1 MRALFLVIDLALELY
16 IWIVIAAA
24 IFSWLVA
31 FHVVNTRNQAIGMIG
46 EFLYRI
52 TEPVLR
58 PIRNFLPNLGG
69 IDISPVVLFL
79 IIIFIRYV
87 IALYILPNVY
97 WAAVAQEPWT
107 AVADGVFVDV
117 RLTPRG
123 GRDAIEGIES
133 RADGRAVLK
142 ARVRAAPFEGEAN
155 DALCRL
161 LARALDIPR
170 RDVAIAAGATA
181 RIKRVLVKG
190 QADAIVAALR
200 RVTSKPD

>member
-1 MRALFLVIDLALELY
+1 MRALFLVIDLALEIY

-31 FHVVNTRNQAIGMIG
+31 FHVVNTRNQVVGMIG

-58 PIRNFLPNLGG
+58 PIRNLLPNLGG

-87 IALYILPNVY
+87 IAALHPAERLLT
-97 WAAVAQEPWT
+97 AVAREPWT
-107 AVADGVFVDV
+107 AAADGVVVDV

-123 GRDAIEGIES
+123 GRDAIEGTE
-133 RADGRAVLK
+133 
-142 ARVRAAPFEGEAN
+142 AAPTAAPCSRRG
-155 DALCRL
+155 CV
-161 LARALDIPR
+161 PR
-170 RDVAIAAGATA
+170 RS
-181 RIKRVLVKG
+181 RE
-190 QADAIVAALR
+190 R
-200 RVTSKPD
+200 RTRRFA